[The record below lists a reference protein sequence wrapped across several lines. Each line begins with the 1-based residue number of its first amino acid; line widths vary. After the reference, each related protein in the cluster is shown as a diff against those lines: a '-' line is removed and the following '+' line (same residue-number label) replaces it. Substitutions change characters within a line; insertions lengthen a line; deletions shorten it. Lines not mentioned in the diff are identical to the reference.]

1 MDLRIDLNADVGEGI
16 GRDPELIPL
25 VSSANV
31 ACGVHAGDAASMAAA
46 VRLARAHGVAV
57 GAHPSY
63 PDRAGFGRREMP
75 LSPEE
80 VEACVA
86 AQVVALRDIAAAEG
100 VALRHVKPHGA
111 LYNVAARD
119 SATAGA
125 IVRAVAGLDS
135 RLVLFGL
142 AGSVLI
148 EAGRR
153 AGLQT
158 AAEAFADRGYLA
170 DATLAPREMPG
181 AVLHEAAIVVPRAVA
196 MIRDRS
202 VVAVDGSRIRLD
214 AETLC
219 VHGDTPDAVSLASRL
234 RQALAAA
241 GISVRAIDSV

>member
-1 MDLRIDLNADVGEGI
+1 MGLRIDVNADVGEGI

-31 ACGVHAGDAASMAAA
+31 ACGVHAGDAATMTAA

-63 PDRAGFGRREMP
+63 PDRDGFGRREMP

-125 IVRAVAGLDS
+125 IVRAIAGLDP

-148 EAGRR
+148 EVGKR

-170 DATLAPREMPG
+170 DATLAPRDMPG
-181 AVLHEAAIVVPRAVA
+181 AVLHDAAVVVPRAVA
-196 MIRDRS
+196 MIRDKS

-219 VHGDTPDAVSLASRL
+219 VHGDTPDAVRLASGL
-234 RQALAAA
+234 RQALAEA
-241 GISVRAIDSV
+241 GIGVKAFGG